1 MILLI
6 DIGNTRIKWAVKD
19 GPALSPQQ
27 ALNRA
32 DIADEVWIQALL
44 DTAPQPARVLVS
56 NVAGAAVEQS
66 LVAGL
71 SAHMHTPIEF
81 VRSTRSACGVTNAY
95 PDPAKLGTDRWMSII
110 AAHRAFGAACIA
122 SFGTAMTIDTVAADG
137 RHLGGVIVP
146 GPELMV
152 MSLLKNTSN
161 IAEHARDGDIAQDL
175 FADNTLGAIH
185 QGARHACAALVEKAY
200 SLSAARLGRAPALI
214 LSGGGSE
221 QISAALSIPFATV
234 PDLVLR
240 GLGVLSER
248 EETAK

>member
-1 MILLI
+1 MILLL
-6 DIGNTRIKWAVKD
+6 DIGNTRVKWAMKD
-19 GPALSPQQ
+19 GASLSPQQ

-32 DIADEVWIQALL
+32 GLTDDALIQALV
-44 DTAPQPARVLVS
+44 DSAPQPARVLVS

-66 LVAGL
+66 LITGL
-71 SAHMHTPIEF
+71 SAHLRTPIEF
-81 VRSTRSACGVTNAY
+81 VRSTWSACGVTNAY

-137 RHLGGVIVP
+137 KHLGGVIVP

-152 MSLLKNTSN
+152 TSLLKNTSN
-161 IAEHARDGDIAQDL
+161 IALHAREGEIAADL

-200 SLSAARLGRAPALI
+200 AVSIARLGREPTLI
-214 LSGGGSE
+214 LSGGGSG
-221 QISAALSIPFATV
+221 QVGAALTIPFRVV

-240 GLGVLSER
+240 GLGVVSEEAAR
-248 EETAK
+248 